1 MIRLETIGPGNWR
14 PDLKVSEAQR
24 AYVSDSM
31 RLLARAYAYRES
43 RSRAYV
49 IYHGEVPVGMALY
62 YDCDEL
68 NAFDFSQ
75 LFIDER
81 YQGKGLGTAA
91 ARQILELMERDGKYD
106 RVTLC
111 YIDGNEAAKHM
122 YENLG
127 FRLTGECDGDEIIME
142 KAFTRAA
149 PL

>member
-1 MIRLETIGPGNWR
+1 MIRLETIDPGNWR
-14 PDLKVSEAQR
+14 LDLKVSEAQR
-24 AYVSDSM
+24 DYVSDSM
-31 RLLARAYAYRES
+31 RLLARAYAYREN
-43 RSRAYV
+43 RSCAYV

-68 NAFDFSQ
+68 KAFDFSQ

-106 RVTLC
+106 RVILC

-127 FRLTGECDGDEIIME
+127 FCLTGERDGDEIIME
-142 KAFTRAA
+142 KVFVQTAS
-149 PL
+149 L